1 MLHKVQQ
8 LSLGEVNKVLRLIQ
22 EKIPSS
28 LDFNRGK
35 SQPVLDLAGQTT
47 AKNNGSINLNTVV
60 TSYGDTATKPIELL
74 VGISLTYPNFGF
86 GSSWGN
92 NWGI

>member
-1 MLHKVQQ
+1 MFHKVQQ

-22 EKIPSS
+22 EKIPASTD
-28 LDFNRGK
+28 LTRGK
-35 SQPVLDLAGQTT
+35 TQPTLDLSGQNTT
-47 AKNNGSINLNTVV
+47 NQNGNINLNTVLSP
-60 TSYGDTATKPIELL
+60 TGDITTKPIDLT
-74 VGISLTYPNFGF
+74 VGVSLTYPNFGY